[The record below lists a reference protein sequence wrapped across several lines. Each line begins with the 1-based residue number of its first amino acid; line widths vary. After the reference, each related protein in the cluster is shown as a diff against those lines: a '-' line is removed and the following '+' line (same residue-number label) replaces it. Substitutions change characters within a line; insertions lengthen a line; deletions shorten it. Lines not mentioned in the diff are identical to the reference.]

1 MCGRF
6 TQYRTVDEYAKAL
19 QLGLLEGDW
28 SNEPLARYN
37 VAPQSRVLLLHQ
49 DDLGTH
55 ATRTQWGYAPHWA
68 DGKRPPAINARIETA
83 ATSRFWGA
91 IWKKGRVIIP
101 ADGWYE
107 WKKDPDN
114 TKVKQ
119 PYFIRL
125 KGGAPAFFAGIADV
139 PQDGEEGAGGFAII
153 TAASDQ
159 GMVDIHDRRP
169 VVLPPDVAR
178 EWLEPGLLP
187 ERAEDLARHH
197 DTPVEAFEWYPVDKA
212 VGNVKNHGPE
222 LIREIDSPLL

>member
-6 TQYRTVDEYAKAL
+6 TQYRTVEDYAKAL
-19 QLGLLEGDW
+19 QLGLLDGDW
-28 SNEPLARYN
+28 SNQPLERYN
-37 VAPQSRVLLLHQ
+37 VAPQSRVMLLHQ
-49 DDLGTH
+49 DDQGTH
-55 ATRTQWGYAPHWA
+55 ALAVRWGYAPHWA

-83 ATSRFWGA
+83 STSRFWGA

-114 TKVKQ
+114 PKVKQ

-125 KGGAPAFFAGIADV
+125 KGDAPAFFAGIADI

-153 TAASDQ
+153 TAASDE

-169 VVLPPDVAR
+169 VVLPPEIAR
-178 EWLEPGLLP
+178 EWLETGLAP

-197 DTPVEAFEWYPVDKA
+197 DLPVEEFEWYPVGKE
-212 VGNVKNHGPE
+212 VGNVKNHGAA
-222 LIREIDSPLL
+222 LIERIDNPLL

>member
-49 DDLGTH
+49 DDQGTH
-55 ATRTQWGYAPHWA
+55 ATLTRWGYAPHWA

-83 ATSRFWGA
+83 ATSKFWSA
-91 IWKKGRVIIP
+91 IWKRGRAIVM

-114 TKVKQ
+114 PKVKQ

-125 KGGAPAFFAGIADV
+125 KGGAPAFFAAIGDI
-139 PQDGEEGAGGFAII
+139 PQGNEEGAGGFAII

-169 VVLPPDVAR
+169 VVLPADVAR
-178 EWLEPGLLP
+178 EWMEPGLLP
-187 ERAEDLARHH
+187 ERAENLARHH
-197 DTPVEAFEWYPVDKA
+197 DLQVDQFEWYPVGRA

-222 LIREIDSPLL
+222 LIARFGDPLL

>member
-6 TQYRTVDEYAKAL
+6 TQYRTVDEYAEAL
-19 QLGLLEGDW
+19 QLGLLEGNW

-37 VAPQSRVLLLHQ
+37 VAPQSRVLLLRQ
-49 DDLGTH
+49 DDQGTH
-55 ATRTQWGYAPHWA
+55 VTRAQWGYAPHWA

-107 WKKDPDN
+107 WKKDPSN
-114 TKVKQ
+114 PKVKQ

-125 KGGAPAFFAGIADV
+125 KGGASAFFAGIADI
-139 PQDGEEGAGGFAII
+139 PRGGEEGAGGFAII

-197 DTPVEAFEWYPVDKA
+197 DTPVEAFEWYPVAKD
-212 VGNVKNHGPE
+212 VGSVKNQGE
-222 LIREIDSPLL
+222 SLLDEITQPIV

>member
-19 QLGLLEGDW
+19 QLGLLDGDW

-49 DDLGTH
+49 DDQGTH
-55 ATRTQWGYAPHWA
+55 ALPVRWGYAPHWA

-83 ATSRFWGA
+83 STSKFWGA
-91 IWKKGRVIIP
+91 IWKRGRVLVP
-101 ADGWYE
+101 SDGWYE
-107 WKKDPDN
+107 WKKAPDDP
-114 TKVKQ
+114 KRKQ
-119 PYFIRL
+119 PYLITL
-125 KGGAPAFFAGIADV
+125 KSKEPMFFAAIADL
-139 PQDGEEGAGGFAII
+139 PSAEHEGGGFAIV

-169 VVLPPDVAR
+169 VVLPPEIAR
-178 EWLEPGLLP
+178 EWLETGLAP
-187 ERAEDLARHH
+187 ERAEDLARYH
-197 DTPVEAFEWYPVDKA
+197 DIPVEAFEWFPVGKA

-222 LIREIDSPLL
+222 LVERISDPLV

>member
-19 QLGLLEGDW
+19 QLGLLDGDW
-28 SNEPLARYN
+28 ANQPLERYN
-37 VAPQSRVLLLHQ
+37 VAPQSRVTLFHQ
-49 DDLGTH
+49 DELGIY
-55 ATRTQWGYAPHWA
+55 ALPVRWGYAPHWA

-114 TKVKQ
+114 PKIKQ

-139 PQDGEEGAGGFAII
+139 PQDGEDGVGGFAII

-178 EWLEPGLLP
+178 EWLEPGLMP
-187 ERAEDLARHH
+187 ERAEDLARDH
-197 DTPVEAFEWYPVDKA
+197 DTPVDAFEWYPVGKA
-212 VGNVKNHGPE
+212 VGNVKNQGAM
-222 LIREIDSPLL
+222 LLDADSDPTI

>member
-6 TQYRTVDEYAKAL
+6 TQYRTVDEYSKAL

-49 DDLGTH
+49 DDQGTQ
-55 ATRTQWGYAPHWA
+55 ATLTRWGYAPHWA

-114 TKVKQ
+114 PKVKQ

-139 PQDGEEGAGGFAII
+139 PQDGEERAGGFAII
-153 TAASDQ
+153 TAASDE

-187 ERAEDLARHH
+187 ERAADLARHH

-212 VGNVKNHGPE
+212 VGNVKNQGPY
-222 LIREIDSPLL
+222 LIEQIRDPLL